1 VIKFCVF
8 SNFKPALRKVVSL
21 SKWKCLKKF
30 PVLFSTTIFFSGGSL
45 MSQPTTSAVQIVVT
59 NYNGW
64 TNAIVLG
71 NGLIEA
77 VVVPAAGRVMQFRFA
92 GSVSGPF
99 WENPK
104 LFGKTS
110 ANNNWNTAGAFGGDK
125 SWPAPQ
131 SDWRGGWPPPTGFD
145 GNPYTCEIT
154 NGVVTITSVMDSDYK
169 IQVTRT
175 IELAAREPVMR
186 VKTIFRRFDSAV
198 RTNGIAPWVITQVSD
213 PVGIYVPVPSP
224 SIFAPADYH
233 QLGSGLPAQFT
244 NADGLISFTR
254 DAVSQHHLGFDAGSL
269 AWVGTNLSLRIDAPR
284 VPGLSETNYP
294 NGGCNT
300 VVYTNPNSAP
310 YAEMEFFGSLSN
322 LLSGQTLSFTT
333 SYTLFNRTE
342 NDPELEGR
350 KILGLSAR

>member
-1 VIKFCVF
+1 M
-8 SNFKPALRKVVSL
+8 LL
-21 SKWKCLKKF
+21 
-30 PVLFSTTIFFSGGSL
+30 FSGGSL
-45 MSQPTTSAVQIVVT
+45 MSQSVKSGLHVVVT

-71 NGLIEA
+71 NGLVEA
-77 VVVPAAGRVMQFRFA
+77 VVVPDAGRVMQFKFV
-92 GSVSGPF
+92 GSTNGPF

-110 ANNNWNTAGAFGGDK
+110 SAVNWNTTGAFGGDK

-131 SDWRGGWPPPTGFD
+131 PDWSGGWPPPIGFD
-145 GNPYTCEIT
+145 GNPYTCGIT
-154 NGVVTITSVMDSDYK
+154 NDIVTITGVIDSAYK

-175 IELAAREPVMR
+175 IELVSNQPVMR
-186 VKTIFRRFDSAV
+186 IKTIFRRFDSAI
-198 RTNGIAPWVITQVSD
+198 RTNAVAPWVITQVSD
-213 PVGIYVPVPSP
+213 PEGIFVPVPSP

-233 QLGSGLPAQFT
+233 QLGSGLPLQFT

-254 DAVSQHHLGFDAGSL
+254 DAVSQRHLGFDAGSL
-269 AWVGTNLSLRIDAPR
+269 AWVGKNLSLRIDAGR

-294 NGGCNT
+294 NGGCST

-310 YAEMEFFGSLSN
+310 YAELEFFGPLTN

-333 SYTLFNRTE
+333 TYTLFNRAE
-342 NDPELEGR
+342 NDPENEGR
-350 KILGLSAR
+350 KILGLKSRSDDRQ